1 MERKS
6 KEKRQRPAGVE
17 PVDIAQLADLG
28 VEHASGPRVFEEEG
42 VLLEFLPLLRLG
54 EQRGVVEKRGG

>member
-6 KEKRQRPAGVE
+6 KEKRQRRAGVE

-28 VEHASGPRVFEEEG
+28 VDASEPRVVEEEG
-42 VLLEFLPLLRLG
+42 VVLEFLPLLRLG